1 MNEDTPSST
10 HPLLPPTTE
19 EHRIAWL
26 RLLRSRRVGIA
37 TFYRLMGE
45 HGDAQTALD
54 ALPDIAGAAGVRGY
68 VACPKQVVLAEIA
81 AVKRAGATLLTV
93 AEAAYPA
100 HLKAIADAP
109 PVLWAVGNLDALQTP
124 CIAMVGSRNASSLGV
139 RLASKIAG
147 ELVEAGITIVS
158 RLARGIDTAA
168 QQSALDAGSCQS
180 GGQTIAVQAGG
191 VDYIHPT
198 ENAQLHHDIAMR
210 GLRLSEMPMGLG
222 PTARH
227 FPRRN
232 RIISGLAQ
240 AVIVVEAAAK
250 SGSLITARNAAD
262 QGRDVLAVPGH
273 PFDARA
279 SGCNILLRDGATLI
293 RNAADVLEVLGAQ
306 QTAAQ
311 PQTTSAQ
318 NSLTLTNSAT
328 SHTRVSTASTPKPT
342 TQDLH
347 AQILSRLGP
356 TPAAQDQITRDV
368 AHSQNHHDPAQIGAA
383 LLELEIEGHIVR
395 HHGGMISAPPDRP

>member
-1 MNEDTPSST
+1 
-10 HPLLPPTTE
+10 
-19 EHRIAWL
+19 
-26 RLLRSRRVGIA
+26 
-37 TFYRLMGE
+37 MGE

-81 AVKRAGATLLTV
+81 AAKRAGATLLTV
-93 AEAAYPA
+93 ADGAYPA

-109 PVLWAVGNLDALQTP
+109 PVLWALGNLEPCTP
-124 CIAMVGSRNASSLGV
+124 
-139 RLASKIAG
+139 LASPWLDRETRLRLGCVLPQKLQASWLKPASQLSQDLRAG
-147 ELVEAGITIVS
+147 LILPPTKVPLMRAAANQADKPLPSKRAALTIY
-158 RLARGIDTAA
+158 T
-168 QQSALDAGSCQS
+168 
-180 GGQTIAVQAGG
+180 
-191 VDYIHPT
+191 PT

-306 QTAAQ
+306 QTAPQ

-368 AHSQNHHDPAQIGAA
+368 THSQNHHDPAQIGAA
-383 LLELEIEGHIVR
+383 LLELEIEGHIIR
-395 HHGGMISAPPDRP
+395 HHGGMISTPSDRP

>member
-1 MNEDTPSST
+1 M
-10 HPLLPPTTE
+10 
-19 EHRIAWL
+19 
-26 RLLRSRRVGIA
+26 
-37 TFYRLMGE
+37 
-45 HGDAQTALD
+45 
-54 ALPDIAGAAGVRGY
+54 
-68 VACPKQVVLAEIA
+68 
-81 AVKRAGATLLTV
+81 
-93 AEAAYPA
+93 
-100 HLKAIADAP
+100 
-109 PVLWAVGNLDALQTP
+109 
-124 CIAMVGSRNASSLGV
+124 
-139 RLASKIAG
+139 
-147 ELVEAGITIVS
+147 VEAGITIVS
-158 RLARGIDTAA
+158 GLARGIDTAA
-168 QQSALDAGSCQS
+168 HQSARDASSHQS
-180 GGQTIAVQAGG
+180 GGRTIAVQAGG
-191 VDYIHPT
+191 VDYIYTT
-198 ENAQLHHDIAMR
+198 ENAQLHHDIAIR
-210 GLRLSEMPMGLG
+210 GLLLSEMPMGLG
-222 PTARH
+222 ATARH

-293 RNAADVLEVLGAQ
+293 RNAADVLEVLGTQ
-306 QTAAQ
+306 QTTPQ
-311 PQTTSAQ
+311 PTTTSAQ

-328 SHTRVSTASTPKPT
+328 SHTRVNKASTPKAT

-368 AHSQNHHDPAQIGAA
+368 AHNQNHHDPAQIGAA
-383 LLELEIEGHIVR
+383 LLQLEMEGHIIR

>member
-45 HGDAQTALD
+45 HVDAQTALD

-68 VACPKQVVLAEIA
+68 VACPKQVVLTEIA
-81 AVKRAGATLLTV
+81 AAKRTGAKLLTV
-93 AEAAYPA
+93 ADGAYPA

-109 PVLWAVGNLDALQTP
+109 PVLWALGNLDALHPP
-124 CIAMVGSRNASSLGV
+124 CVAMVGSQNASSLGV

-147 ELVEAGITIVS
+147 ESIEAGITIVS
-158 RLARGIDTAA
+158 GLARGIDTAA
-168 QQSALDAGSCQS
+168 HQSALGAGSRQS

-191 VDYIHPT
+191 VDYIYST

-210 GLRLSEMPMGLG
+210 GLRFSEMPMGLG
-222 PTARH
+222 PTACH

-262 QGRDVLAVPGH
+262 QGREVLAVPGH

-279 SGCNILLRDGATLI
+279 SSCNILLRDGATLI

-306 QTAAQ
+306 QTAPQ
-311 PQTTSAQ
+311 PQIKSAE

-328 SHTRVSTASTPKPT
+328 SQTRVSTASTPKPT

-368 AHSQNHHDPAQIGAA
+368 THSQNHHDPAQICTA
-383 LLELEIEGHIVR
+383 LLELEIEGHIIR
-395 HHGGMISAPPDRP
+395 HHGE